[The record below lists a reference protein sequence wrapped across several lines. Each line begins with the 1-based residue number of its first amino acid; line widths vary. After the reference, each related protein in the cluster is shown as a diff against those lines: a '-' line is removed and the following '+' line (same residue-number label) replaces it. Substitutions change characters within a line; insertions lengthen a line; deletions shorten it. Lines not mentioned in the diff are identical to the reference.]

1 MMPFGPKEEATPAAA
16 ALQAPVFLSLFVAC
30 YNEQDNIIGTLE
42 TLVAALQKTAPSFD
56 IIVVDDS
63 SRDETVPRVRK
74 FMAEHPDL
82 PVRLLLNGHNEG
94 VATNYAEAAFRAKG
108 EWYRM
113 ICGDNV
119 EPVETLETIFK
130 AVGKTE
136 VVVPYTVEIRGR
148 STFRRLLSKTYTA
161 LVNAISGYRMHYYN
175 GLLVTRADYVR
186 RWHSNSH
193 GFGFQA
199 DLLTRLLSKNLTY
212 EEVPVYGNERLTGES
227 KALTMRNLASVA
239 HSLQNIAIR
248 RISKAFYG
256 QC

>member
-1 MMPFGPKEEATPAAA
+1 MIPFGPKEEATPAAA
-16 ALQAPVFLSLFVAC
+16 ALKPPVFLSLFVAC

-42 TLVAALQKTAPSFD
+42 TLVEALRKTVPSFD
-56 IIVVDDS
+56 IIVVDDAS
-63 SRDETVPRVRK
+63 KDETVPRVRK
-74 FMAEHPDL
+74 FMSEHPEL

-94 VATNYAEAAFRAKG
+94 VANNYAEAAFRAKG

-175 GLLVTRADYVR
+175 GLLVTRTDYVR

-239 HSLQNIAIR
+239 HSLQNVAIR
-248 RISKAFYG
+248 RISKALYG

>member
-1 MMPFGPKEEATPAAA
+1 MIPFGPKEEATPAAA
-16 ALQAPVFLSLFVAC
+16 ALKPPVFLSLFVAC

-42 TLVAALQKTAPSFD
+42 TLVEALRNTVQSFD
-56 IIVVDDS
+56 IIVVDDAS
-63 SRDETVPRVRK
+63 KDETVPCVRK
-74 FMAEHPDL
+74 FMAEHPEL

-94 VATNYAEAAFRAKG
+94 VANNYAEAAFRAKG

-148 STFRRLLSKTYTA
+148 GIFRRLLSKTYTA

-175 GLLVTRADYVR
+175 GLLVTRTDYVR

-239 HSLQNIAIR
+239 HSLQNVAIR
-248 RISKAFYG
+248 RISKTLYG

>member
-1 MMPFGPKEEATPAAA
+1 MIPFGPKEEATPAAA
-16 ALQAPVFLSLFVAC
+16 ALKPPVFLSLFVAC

-42 TLVAALQKTAPSFD
+42 TLVEALRKTVPSFD
-56 IIVVDDS
+56 IIVVDDAS
-63 SRDETVPRVRK
+63 KDETVPRVRN
-74 FMAEHPDL
+74 FMAEHPEL

-119 EPVETLETIFK
+119 EPVETLEAIFK

-175 GLLVTRADYVR
+175 GLLVTRTDYVR

-239 HSLQNIAIR
+239 HSLQNVAIR
-248 RISKAFYG
+248 RISKALYG

>member
-1 MMPFGPKEEATPAAA
+1 MIPFGPKEEATPAAA
-16 ALQAPVFLSLFVAC
+16 ALKPPVFLSLFVAC

-42 TLVAALQKTAPSFD
+42 TLVEALRKTVPSFD
-56 IIVVDDS
+56 IIVVDDAS
-63 SRDETVPRVRK
+63 KDETVPRVRN
-74 FMAEHPDL
+74 FMAEHPEL

-119 EPVETLETIFK
+119 EPVETLEAIFK

-148 STFRRLLSKTYTA
+148 STFRRLLSKAYTA

-175 GLLVTRADYVR
+175 GLLVTRTDYVR
-186 RWHSNSH
+186 RLHSNSH

-239 HSLQNIAIR
+239 HSLQNVAIR

>member
-1 MMPFGPKEEATPAAA
+1 MIPFGPKEEATPAAA
-16 ALQAPVFLSLFVAC
+16 ALKPPVFLSLFVAC

-42 TLVAALQKTAPSFD
+42 TLVEALRKTVPSFD
-56 IIVVDDS
+56 IIVVDDAS
-63 SRDETVPRVRK
+63 KDETVPRVRN
-74 FMAEHPDL
+74 FMAEHPEL

-148 STFRRLLSKTYTA
+148 STFRRLLSKAYTA

-175 GLLVTRADYVR
+175 GLLVTRTDYVR

-239 HSLQNIAIR
+239 HSLQNVAIR

>member
-1 MMPFGPKEEATPAAA
+1 MIPFGPKEEATPAAA
-16 ALQAPVFLSLFVAC
+16 ALKPPVFLSLFVAC

-42 TLVAALQKTAPSFD
+42 TLVEALRKTVPSFD
-56 IIVVDDS
+56 IIVVDDAS
-63 SRDETVPRVRK
+63 KDETVPRVRN
-74 FMAEHPDL
+74 FMAEHPEL

-119 EPVETLETIFK
+119 EPVETLEAIFK

-148 STFRRLLSKTYTA
+148 STFRRLLSKAYTA

-175 GLLVTRADYVR
+175 GLLVTRTDYVR

-239 HSLQNIAIR
+239 HSLQNVAIR
-248 RISKAFYG
+248 RISKALYG

>member
-1 MMPFGPKEEATPAAA
+1 MIPFGPKEEATPAAA
-16 ALQAPVFLSLFVAC
+16 ALKPPVFLSLFVAC

-42 TLVAALQKTAPSFD
+42 TLVEALRKTVPSFD
-56 IIVVDDS
+56 IIVVDDAS
-63 SRDETVPRVRK
+63 KDETVPRVRN
-74 FMAEHPDL
+74 FMAEHPEL

-119 EPVETLETIFK
+119 EPVETLEAIFK

-148 STFRRLLSKTYTA
+148 STFRRLLSKAYTA

-175 GLLVTRADYVR
+175 GLLVTRTDYVR

-239 HSLQNIAIR
+239 HSLQNVAIR

>member
-1 MMPFGPKEEATPAAA
+1 MIPFGPKEEATPAAA

-42 TLVAALQKTAPSFD
+42 TLVEALRKTVPSFD
-56 IIVVDDS
+56 IIVVDDAS
-63 SRDETVPRVRK
+63 KDETVPRVRK
-74 FMAEHPDL
+74 FMSEHPEL

-94 VATNYAEAAFRAKG
+94 VANNYAEAAFRAKG

-175 GLLVTRADYVR
+175 GLLVTRTDYVR

-239 HSLQNIAIR
+239 HSLQNVAIR
-248 RISKAFYG
+248 RISKALYG

>member
-1 MMPFGPKEEATPAAA
+1 MIPFGPKEEATPAAA
-16 ALQAPVFLSLFVAC
+16 ALKPPVFLSLFVAC

-42 TLVAALQKTAPSFD
+42 TLVEALRKTVPSFD
-56 IIVVDDS
+56 IIVVDDAS
-63 SRDETVPRVRK
+63 KDETVPRVRN
-74 FMAEHPDL
+74 FMAEHPEL

-119 EPVETLETIFK
+119 EPVETLEASFK

-148 STFRRLLSKTYTA
+148 STFRRLLSKAYTA

-175 GLLVTRADYVR
+175 GLLVTRTDYVR

-239 HSLQNIAIR
+239 HSLQNVAIR

>member
-1 MMPFGPKEEATPAAA
+1 MMPFGPTEEATPAARD
-16 ALQAPVFLSLFVAC
+16 LRAPVFLSLFVAC
-30 YNEQDNIIGTLE
+30 YNEQDNIIGALE
-42 TLVAALQKTAPSFD
+42 TLVAALDRTVPSYD
-56 IIVVDDS
+56 IIIVDDAS
-63 SRDETVPRVRK
+63 KDESVPRIRK
-74 FMAEHPDL
+74 FMAEHPQI

-130 AVGKTE
+130 AVGKSE

-148 STFRRLLSKTYTA
+148 SLFRRRLSKTYTA
-161 LVNAISGYRMHYYN
+161 MVNAISGYRMHYYN
-175 GLLVTRADYVR
+175 GLLVTRTDYVR

-212 EEVPVYGNERLTGES
+212 EEVPVYGNERATGES

-248 RISKAFYG
+248 RVSKALYG

>member
-1 MMPFGPKEEATPAAA
+1 MIPFGPKEEATPAAA
-16 ALQAPVFLSLFVAC
+16 ALKPPVFLSLFVAC

-42 TLVAALQKTAPSFD
+42 TLVEALRKTVPSFD
-56 IIVVDDS
+56 IIVVDDAS
-63 SRDETVPRVRK
+63 KDETVPRVRN
-74 FMAEHPDL
+74 FMAEHPEL

-119 EPVETLETIFK
+119 EPVETLEAIFK

-175 GLLVTRADYVR
+175 GLLVTRTDYVR

-239 HSLQNIAIR
+239 HSLQNVAIR

>member
-42 TLVAALQKTAPSFD
+42 TLVAALQKTVPSFD

-63 SRDETVPRVRK
+63 SKDETVPRVRK
-74 FMAEHPDL
+74 FMAEPPEL

-175 GLLVTRADYVR
+175 GLLVTRTDYVR

>member
-1 MMPFGPKEEATPAAA
+1 MIPFGPKEEATPAAA
-16 ALQAPVFLSLFVAC
+16 ALKPPVFLSLFVAC

-42 TLVAALQKTAPSFD
+42 TLVEALRRTVPSFD
-56 IIVVDDS
+56 IIVVDDAS
-63 SRDETVPRVRK
+63 KDETVPRVRN
-74 FMAEHPDL
+74 FMAEHPEL

-175 GLLVTRADYVR
+175 GLLVTRTDYVR

-239 HSLQNIAIR
+239 HSLQNVAIR
-248 RISKAFYG
+248 RISKALYG

>member
-1 MMPFGPKEEATPAAA
+1 MIPFGPKEEATPAAA
-16 ALQAPVFLSLFVAC
+16 ALKPPVFLSLFVAC

-42 TLVAALQKTAPSFD
+42 TLVEALRKTVQSFD
-56 IIVVDDS
+56 IIVVDDAS
-63 SRDETVPRVRK
+63 KDETVPRVRN
-74 FMAEHPDL
+74 FMAEHPEL

-119 EPVETLETIFK
+119 EPVETLEAIFK

-148 STFRRLLSKTYTA
+148 STFRRLLSKAYTA

-175 GLLVTRADYVR
+175 GLLVTRTDYVR

-239 HSLQNIAIR
+239 HSLQNVAIR